1 VNDAAS
7 EGMLK
12 ARAAL
17 ELKLQKARKA
27 VGTAQVGLNAAIGVY
42 NKIHDAAVK
51 HGRFVPPTR
60 HKKLVGGI
68 TKAQDKLTRRL
79 RELYDA
85 EGERKEYYRP
95 L

>member
-1 VNDAAS
+1 
-7 EGMLK
+7 MLK

-68 TKAQDKLTRRL
+68 TKAQDIPKN
-79 RELYDA
+79 REKVIHLLGA
-85 EGERKEYYRP
+85 EVAKKVFEQLE
-95 L
+95 